1 MFLTVFSKFLP
12 VFLLFLLG
20 NLFRIKSYVSE
31 NAVSELKKLVV
42 NVFLP
47 SLLFLSFSRT
57 GIEPKHLII
66 VVIMFLVCTILLFIG
81 RFFQK
86 LLKVDSKYF
95 YLLFTGFEAGM
106 LGYSLFTVFYGTE
119 NVFKFAI
126 IDLGQVTFV
135 FFVLVGILLSIKE
148 GRRSWNFKSM
158 LYSFLKTPVIIAIF
172 LGIIFQ
178 KTKLIDIFMKNILLS
193 SILETIEMLSVMTV
207 PFISLIIGYELKF
220 QKENLSLSFK
230 VVILRN
236 VVLIVLGFLINYIV
250 INKMLG
256 LDNIFQRALITMFLL
271 PPPFIIPLYIRDEDR
286 EDKVFISNTL
296 ALSTLFT
303 MLIFLLMNILGGV
316 TL

>member
-1 MFLTVFSKFLP
+1 MFLTVLSKFLP
-12 VFLLFLLG
+12 VLLLFFLG

-31 NAVSELKKLVV
+31 NTISELKRLVV

-47 SLLFLSFSRT
+47 SLLFLSFSHT

-66 VVIMFLVCTILLFIG
+66 IVTMFLICIILLFIG
-81 RFFQK
+81 RLFQK
-86 LLKVDSKYF
+86 LLKVESKYF

-126 IDLGQVTFV
+126 VDLGQVTFV

-148 GRRSWNFKSM
+148 DRRAWNFKNM
-158 LYSFLKTPVIIAIF
+158 FYSFLKTPVIIAIF

-178 KTKLIDIFMKNILLS
+178 KTGLTDIFMKNVLLT
-193 SILETIEMLSVMTV
+193 SILETVRMLSVITV

-236 VVLIVLGFLINYIV
+236 VVLIILAFLINSII

-256 LDNIFQRALITMFLL
+256 LDVIFQKALMTMFLL
-271 PPPFIIPLYIRDEDR
+271 PPPFVIPLYMKDEDK

-303 MLIFLLMNILGGV
+303 ILSFFLMNILMK
-316 TL
+316 